1 MLLSLIFTIT
11 YDLLLQSE
19 SVAKFDLYYHLVT
32 CYCRVK
38 VLLSLIFTITYDLLL
53 QSESVAKF
61 DL

>member
-1 MLLSLIFTIT
+1 MTCYCRVKVLLSLIFTIT
-11 YDLLLQSE
+11 
-19 SVAKFDLYYHLVT
+19 KFVT

-61 DL
+61 DLYYHL